1 MTEQLS
7 ALADAVREGRL
18 EEVASLVEE
27 ALRDGMNA
35 QQILDEGLMAGMGVV
50 GQLFKNNDMFIP
62 EVLRSAK
69 TMQVGVDVLRPHF
82 EQGEVASRGL
92 VVIGTVKGD
101 LHDIGRN
108 LVTMML
114 ECNGFRVITLGID
127 VPAEKFV
134 EAVNELNPDIVAM
147 SALLTTTRGEMGET
161 IKVMQKAGVRDRVKV
176 LVGGVCITEEFA
188 RQIGADG
195 YASDAAG
202 GAEKAIELLG

>member
-7 ALADAVREGRL
+7 ALADAVREGRI
-18 EEVASLVEE
+18 EKVASLVEE
-27 ALRDGMNA
+27 ALREGLSA
-35 QQILDEGLMAGMGVV
+35 QQILDEGLMAGMGIV
-50 GQLFKNNDMFIP
+50 GQLFKNNDIFIP

-69 TMQVGVDVLRPHF
+69 TMQAGVDVLRPHF
-82 EQGEVASRGL
+82 EQGDVASRG
-92 VVIGTVKGD
+92 
-101 LHDIGRN
+101 

-134 EAVNELNPDIVAM
+134 EAVNEHNPDIVAM
-147 SALLTTTRGEMGET
+147 SALLTTTRGAMDDT

-188 RQIGADG
+188 QQIGADG
-195 YASDAAG
+195 YAPDAAG
-202 GAEKAIELLG
+202 GAEKTIELMG

>member
-7 ALADAVREGRL
+7 ALADAVKDGRL
-18 EEVASLVEE
+18 EEIASLVEK
-27 ALRDGMNA
+27 ALRDGLRA
-35 QQILDEGLMAGMGVV
+35 QTILDEGLMAGMGIV
-50 GQLFKNNDMFIP
+50 GQLFKNNDLFIP
-62 EVLRSAK
+62 EVLRSAR
-69 TMQVGVDVLRPHF
+69 TMQAGVDVLRPHF

-108 LVTMML
+108 LVSMML

-134 EAVNELNPDIVAM
+134 EAVQEHNPDIVAM
-147 SALLTTTRGEMGET
+147 SALLTTTRGAMDEA
-161 IKVMQKAGVRDRVKV
+161 IKAMQKAGVRDRVKV

-195 YASDAAG
+195 YAPDAAR
-202 GAEKAIELLG
+202 GAEKAVELMG